1 MRLSRAVVALL
12 SFSLAFGAALLPEAS
27 ASAPPNA
34 SVSADAEVSGAAEAN
49 TIAAPSGTVTTPDG
63 RTRLVDRQGRV
74 LALHGLNLGKTDT
87 VTQRRVARLAAEGF
101 TLMRLNI
108 QWEKV
113 EPERGRY
120 DTAYLRYLDRV
131 LGWADRYGVMVL
143 IDWHQDV
150 FGPAFG
156 HNGIPAWATRTD
168 GLPFEPNPD
177 DWFSDYFQPAV
188 QAAFTHLYDDP
199 DLRAA
204 QTAAY
209 ARVAATLRGHRSL
222 LGYDL
227 FNEPFGP
234 VPGDPT
240 DPANQLAASVALE
253 QGRLPAMYRRLI
265 SAVRAVD
272 RDAWLFV
279 EPTVLV
285 GQGVPTSLPGFRDPR
300 PGADRIGYGPH
311 YYDTAVES
319 GQDWDPEGG
328 FIEQYEA
335 AIGAYPAAHRL
346 PVLVGEWGPPRA
358 TTPGNAELIRRQL
371 GSMPGFASGWAMWY
385 DCDAPEGGGYCVR
398 DADGRPAPGKEP
410 AFGPYARA
418 VAGAPG
424 RESYNPTTGEY
435 RLTLTANRTTQRAW
449 TEITVP
455 ATVYP
460 HGARV
465 TVDGI
470 PDADVVVRYADGI
483 ARLRLLSTH
492 PGTAVTVKMT
502 DRQQPTHAGYADR
515 ARPDKSEQEQ
525 GSTH

>member
-1 MRLSRAVVALL
+1 M
-12 SFSLAFGAALLPEAS
+12 S
-27 ASAPPNA
+27 ANA
-34 SVSADAEVSGAAEAN
+34 EDAKAN
-49 TIAAPSGTVTTPDG
+49 TTAPPSGTVTTPDG
-63 RTRLVDRQGRV
+63 RTRLVDRHGRV
-74 LALHGLNLGKTDT
+74 LTLRGLNLGKTDT
-87 VTQRRVARLAAEGF
+87 VTQHRVARLAAEGF

-113 EPERGRY
+113 EPKRGRY

-131 LGWADRYGVMVL
+131 LGWADRYGVLVL

-168 GLPFEPNPD
+168 GLPFEPSPD

-204 QTAAY
+204 QAAAY

-265 SAVRAVD
+265 DAVRAVD
-272 RDAWLFV
+272 RNAWLFV

-285 GQGVPTSLPGFRDPR
+285 GQGVPTSLPGFHDPR
-300 PGADRIGYGPH
+300 PGADRIGYAPH

-319 GQDWDPEGG
+319 GQDWDPDGR

-371 GSMPGFASGWAMWY
+371 ESMPGFASGWAMWY

-398 DADGRPAPGKEP
+398 GADGRRAPGKEP
-410 AFGPYARA
+410 VFGPYARA
-418 VAGAPG
+418 VAGVPG
-424 RESYNPTTGEY
+424 RESYTPTTGEY
-435 RLTLTANRTTQRAW
+435 RLTLTANRTTRRAW
-449 TEITVP
+449 TEITLP

-460 HGARV
+460 YGARV

-470 PDADVVVRYADGI
+470 PDADAAVRYADGI
-483 ARLRLLSTH
+483 ARLLLPSTR
-492 PGTAVTVKMT
+492 PGTTVALAVTSRQKPVNAGDT
-502 DRQQPTHAGYADR
+502 DRAH
-515 ARPDKSEQEQ
+515 PDKPTQ